1 MTGAIRFLVNCSVV
15 NAFST
20 LLPLI
25 RSSTSRAFW
34 GETRVNCAF
43 ALNSMM
49 YVLYPF
55 GAGAAGAA
63 GEMAPGPPGT
73 PAGLAAVS
81 VAARTECPLNWRGN
95 ENSPRFCP
103 PMFSGVYNG
112 VDFFPL
118 FTPPRVPAPPGG
130 NLER

>member
-81 VAARTECPLNWRGN
+81 VAARTECPLNWRVKLKTSHLCPPPFFRLFDR
-95 ENSPRFCP
+95 EDVLPFCP
-103 PMFSGVYNG
+103 
-112 VDFFPL
+112 
-118 FTPPRVPAPPGG
+118 AP
-130 NLER
+130 